1 MDAVSIVSIDG
12 HAVMPS
18 ERWPD
23 YLEKRFH
30 DYLPALRA
38 ENEVNRRAMF
48 PLNDMLLTP
57 ALDLFDYDG
66 VYRAEGWRGAWD
78 AGVRLAEM
86 DREGITAEMVYHGF
100 FRVADLGFSV
110 MNATYPPEVVDAGVR
125 AYHRWAH
132 ETFGAS
138 PDRLMLVGAVGAC
151 IDIDA
156 TMAEVG
162 WIADHGFVGMYMPG
176 FMAVPGQPPLDDPYW
191 DRLWALCSDRGLVL
205 VVHGG
210 YGLDQG
216 FAYDQIETS
225 CRQVD
230 DAGGGELDLVMA
242 LAQGIFSEKF
252 FADLRHRRAMWQ
264 LMLGGVFD
272 RHPQLKLM
280 MTEVRAD
287 WLPATLDHLDEVYAQ
302 HRADVPSRRQPSD
315 WWRSNCLAG
324 VSFMHKSEVEMRHE
338 IGVESMSFGRDY
350 PHGEGTWPNTLDY
363 LRDLFAGVPENDV
376 RRILGENAVRF
387 LGLDARRIEAI
398 AAKVGP
404 TIDRITGGSADISP
418 ALIAHFGDRS
428 GYLKPAEG
436 AARLAELDGLLRGDL
451 DRLAAGSAR

>member
-1 MDAVSIVSIDG
+1 MNAVSIVSVDG
-12 HAVMPS
+12 HAVMPA
-18 ERWPD
+18 ERWPE

-38 ENEVNRRAMF
+38 ENEINRRAMF

-57 ALDLFDYDG
+57 ALDLFDTEG
-66 VYRAEGWRGAWD
+66 AYRAEGWRGAWD
-78 AGVRLAEM
+78 TGVRLAEM
-86 DREGITAEMVYHGF
+86 DREGIAAEVVYHGF

-125 AYHRWAH
+125 AYHRWAFD
-132 ETFGAS
+132 TFGGS
-138 PDRLMLVGAVGAC
+138 GDRLLLIGAVGAC
-151 IDIDA
+151 TDLEA
-156 TMAEVG
+156 TIAEAR

-176 FMAVPGQPPLDDPYW
+176 FLAVPGQPPLDDRHW
-191 DRLWALCSDRGLVL
+191 DPLWALCAERGLVV

-216 FAYDQIETS
+216 FAYDQIEKA
-225 CRQVD
+225 CRRVD
-230 DAGGGELDLVMA
+230 DAGGGDLDLVMA
-242 LAQGIFSEKF
+242 LAEGIFSEKF

-264 LMLGGVFD
+264 IMLGGVFD

-287 WLPATLDHLDEVYAQ
+287 WLPATLSHLDELYDR
-302 HRADVPSRRQPSD
+302 HRGQLPSRRKPSE

-324 VSFMHKSEVEMRHE
+324 VSFMHKAEVEMRHE

-350 PHGEGTWPNTLDY
+350 PHGEGTWPNTTDY
-363 LRDLFAGVPENDV
+363 LRDLFAGVPEYDV
-376 RRILGENAVRF
+376 RQILGGNAVRF
-387 LGLDARRIEAI
+387 FELDQSRIDATAAR
-398 AAKVGP
+398 VGP
-404 TIDRITGGSADISP
+404 SIGRITGGADDIPPELVS
-418 ALIAHFGDRS
+418 HFNDRS

-436 AARLAELDGLLRGDL
+436 GARLAEVDELLQVDL
-451 DRLAAGSAR
+451 DRLATGSLR